1 VPATDQTT
9 TRPATRRP
17 SAAELAAAAPADR
30 DRFADLVRAASIVVV
45 VAGHWLMA
53 VPAWPPGGRLLGSNA
68 LAASPTLPLL
78 TWLLQVMPLFFFVG
92 GYANAKALEG
102 VRRRGDG
109 TAAFLAARMRR
120 LLAPTALFAL
130 VWVAVAVVG
139 RLAGP
144 YGDLLGAGARMIA
157 QPLWFLGVYLLVIT
171 AAPLMLRAHARFGVK
186 VPVALGVAVVAVDA
200 LRLPPGELH
209 GVPFGLGLAGLG
221 MLNFPLVWLLVHQLG
236 FFYADGSLTRLP
248 RAALAA
254 MAGAGLAAMV
264 LLTSSAPYPTSMVG
278 LPGES
283 MSNMNPPSAC
293 IVALTFWLVGLAML
307 ARPRLQAWL
316 ARPRPWTAVVA
327 ANGSIMTV
335 YLWHLTAMVAA
346 ILVLYPAGFPSPA
359 PGSAAWWAT
368 RPLWLAACAGAL
380 AVLVRLLG
388 RFERPP
394 AARVEASSTRLCTAV
409 AVAGCL
415 ALAVGLVGVA
425 GAGLD
430 LLGPSKVA
438 SVLGLAM
445 DQRAA
450 AACCLAGA
458 LALTAVVR
466 RRR

>member
-1 VPATDQTT
+1 
-9 TRPATRRP
+9 
-17 SAAELAAAAPADR
+17 
-30 DRFADLVRAASIVVV
+30 
-45 VAGHWLMA
+45 
-53 VPAWPPGGRLLGSNA
+53 
-68 LAASPTLPLL
+68 
-78 TWLLQVMPLFFFVG
+78 
-92 GYANAKALEG
+92 
-102 VRRRGDG
+102 
-109 TAAFLAARMRR
+109 
-120 LLAPTALFAL
+120 
-130 VWVAVAVVG
+130 
-139 RLAGP
+139 
-144 YGDLLGAGARMIA
+144 MIA

-171 AAPLMLRAHARFGVK
+171 AAPLMLRAHRRFGVR
-186 VPVALGVAVVAVDA
+186 VPVALGLAVVAVDA

-209 GVPFGLGLAGLG
+209 GIPFGLGLAGLG

-236 FFYADGSLTRLP
+236 FFYADGSLVRLP

-254 MAGAGLAAMV
+254 MAGAGLAGLV
-264 LLTSSAPYPTSMVG
+264 LLTSSEPYPTSMVG
-278 LPGES
+278 LPGEA

-293 IVALTFWLVGLAML
+293 ILALTFWLVGLAML
-307 ARPRLQAWL
+307 ARPRLTAWL

-327 ANGSIMTV
+327 ANASIMTM

-380 AVLVRLLG
+380 VVLVRLLG

-394 AARVEASSTRLCTAV
+394 AGRPVASSPTLATAGSTRLGTAV

-458 LALTAVVR
+458 LALAAVR
-466 RRR
+466 RRSR